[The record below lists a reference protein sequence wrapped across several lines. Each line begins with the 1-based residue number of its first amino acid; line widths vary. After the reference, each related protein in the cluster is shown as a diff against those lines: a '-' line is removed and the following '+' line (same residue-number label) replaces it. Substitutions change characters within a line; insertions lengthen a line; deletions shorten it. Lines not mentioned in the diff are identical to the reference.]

1 MRFSDDSG
9 MSFAHHNVSWL
20 GENTIRMEAEVME
33 EDRRRHRRLPL
44 KLSVYCQKVGL
55 SGGKLYSG
63 RTINVSPGGMLIE
76 MKGDQLRD
84 GELLSIEMSVPPT
97 EGLLDFGGSFSSYA
111 RVIRRHDDG
120 DPLMSATNTVALEFC
135 DSPKLRI

>member
-1 MRFSDDSG
+1 MY
-9 MSFAHHNVSWL
+9 FAHNKVSWL
-20 GENTIRMEAEVME
+20 EETYNRMEASMME
-33 EDRRRHRRLPL
+33 EERRRHKRFPL

-63 RTINVSPGGMLIE
+63 RTVNVSPSGMLIE
-76 MKGDQLRD
+76 MKGGELRD
-84 GELLSIEMSVPPT
+84 GELLSIEMTVPPT

-111 RVIRRHDDG
+111 RVVRKHDDY
-120 DPLMSATNTVALEFC
+120 DPYLSASHTIALEFC